1 MTRFVPRTVRL
12 VGFVV
17 TLLAVGGCGGGGG
30 GSHSTSESLV
40 GRYLGTANSVLTGP
54 RSSTPVNG
62 AIQFDVAADNT
73 VTVSDPGQAPHGRG
87 TLSGNSFTAS
97 TPGSTLS
104 TAPASAAEAG

>member
-1 MTRFVPRTVRL
+1 M
-12 VGFVV
+12 
-17 TLLAVGGCGGGGG
+17 
-30 GSHSTSESLV
+30 
-40 GRYLGTANSVLTGP
+40 
-54 RSSTPVNG
+54 NG